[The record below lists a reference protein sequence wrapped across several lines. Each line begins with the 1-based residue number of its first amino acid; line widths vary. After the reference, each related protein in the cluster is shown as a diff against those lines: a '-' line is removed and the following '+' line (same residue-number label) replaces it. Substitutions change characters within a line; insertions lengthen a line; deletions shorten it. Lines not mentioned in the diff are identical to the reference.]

1 MSLRLLVITC
11 FLVLEECSDNTDND
25 DLSLDVNLLD
35 LQDDV
40 IDENFSSDVSK
51 PAEKSRFTPPRVI
64 ERSISY
70 PYQDSRL
77 KSILKRSKSD
87 NGNYETD
94 DDYAFMHQQSLSIVS
109 DGCYYASTDEDIGQR
124 RRHKSVSFREKP
136 MVFEFENLS
145 RRQWKKQYKEG
156 IRNNESP
163 TSLIPASC
171 SSKSETQKM
180 SKKKRKAEK
189 KRQRNNSESKSEEEG
204 DNLDLSTKKSR
215 KKKKNK
221 HKNKNINTNIN
232 SSGRESSGTDTTEAR
247 KKPSLN
253 NPLIFQLD

>member
-1 MSLRLLVITC
+1 MSLGLI
-11 FLVLEECSDNTDND
+11 FLALEECSDNTDND

-40 IDENFSSDVSK
+40 IDENFSSDASK
-51 PAEKSRFTPPRVI
+51 PAEKSRFATQRVI

-87 NGNYETD
+87 SGNYETD
-94 DDYAFMHQQSLSIVS
+94 DDYAFMRQQSSIVS
-109 DGCYYASTDEDIGQR
+109 DGCYYASTDEDTGQR

-156 IRNNESP
+156 IRNNQSP
-163 TSLIPASC
+163 SSLIPASY
-171 SSKSETQKM
+171 STKSETQKM

-221 HKNKNINTNIN
+221 HKNKNINTNVN
-232 SSGRESSGTDTTEAR
+232 SSGRESSGTDTTEVR